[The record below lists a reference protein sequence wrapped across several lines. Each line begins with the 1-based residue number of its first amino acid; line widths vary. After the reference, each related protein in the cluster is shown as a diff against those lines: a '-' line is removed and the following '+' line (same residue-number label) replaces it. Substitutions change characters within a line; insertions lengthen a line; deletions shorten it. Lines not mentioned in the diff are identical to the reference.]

1 MMMYQQALDFVKT
14 SYPFWNATGGA
25 DHLWMFTHDEGACWA
40 PAELYNNSIVLT
52 YWGRNTPDNHPSHT
66 NYGQDNYS
74 RNVEDDPA
82 LPQGSLAV
90 IGHHRCYT
98 PGKDIVVPIWK
109 LPEAYE
115 SSPFLGAAP
124 VPRDIFA
131 FHRGRVMPT
140 MPQYSLG
147 VRQKLDAE
155 ARAGD
160 WRNKYRIQVEEDQP
174 GAYSQLLARSLFC
187 FVMQG
192 DGWSA
197 RFADAI
203 SHGCIPVI
211 VMDTA
216 DPPFGAELDWGAIS
230 VKIPV
235 ADIPRIPQ
243 ILQAISPAQV
253 ASMQAAIERMWHRM
267 VWLNHPLLAEK
278 VAKLYSNNVRKQR
291 DSMSSSSSSNSSK
304 PVQPGVR
311 PLGLEQLKND
321 AFQTVIQALY
331 SRLQQKQR

>member
-1 MMMYQQALDFVKT
+1 MYQQALDFVKT
-14 SYPFWNATGGA
+14 AYPYWNASRGT

-52 YWGRNTPDNHPSHT
+52 YWGRSTPDNHPSHT

-74 RNVEDDPA
+74 HPVDDEPLLPNGLLA
-82 LPQGSLAV
+82 L

-109 LPEAYE
+109 SPDAYTD
-115 SSPFLGAAP
+115 SPFLGAPAF
-124 VPRDIFA
+124 PRDIFA

-140 MPQYSLG
+140 MLRYSLG

-155 ARAGD
+155 ARAGN
-160 WRNKYRIQVEEDQP
+160 WRIKYRIQVEEDQP
-174 GAYSQLLARSLFC
+174 GSYSQLLARSLFC

-216 DPPFGAELDWGAIS
+216 DPPFGAELDWAAIS

-243 ILQAISPAQV
+243 ILQAISAAKV
-253 ASMQAAIERMWHRM
+253 ASMQAAIERIWHRM
-267 VWLNHPLLAEK
+267 VWLSHPLLAER
-278 VAKLYSNNVRKQR
+278 VAKLYAVNIRKQR
-291 DSMSSSSSSNSSK
+291 NSIGSNSSS
-304 PVQPGVR
+304 PAQPGVR
-311 PLGLEQLKND
+311 PLGLQQLQND
-321 AFQTVIQALY
+321 AFQTVIQALHG
-331 SRLQQKQR
+331 RLAQKQRQR